1 MRLLAA
7 VWLGLFS
14 LSALGQSFPEKP
26 MRFIV
31 PYPPGGPSDHL
42 ARLIGH
48 HIGERW
54 GQKVIVE
61 NRAGASG
68 IVGAAAGAKAP
79 ADGYTLTIAP
89 VGILVVNPYVYPSLP
104 YDAVRDFAPVT
115 QITTSPFLLAVSK
128 SAPARTIKEL
138 IAYAKANPGKLT
150 IGNSGV
156 GTGQHLSVV
165 HFAMTTGIDVT
176 HVSYKGSGPA
186 TTDLLGG
193 VVAALF
199 DMQPLI
205 PHVKAGKVQALAVTS
220 KNRLSILPD
229 VPTMGEA
236 TGRPDYEFEAWQ
248 GLVAPAGTPAPILA
262 KYQQEIASILRVRE
276 ISEALVNQGL
286 RPVGNTPAQFAEIIK
301 SDLVRYKQLVQLG
314 DVKPQ

>member
-1 MRLLAA
+1 MRFGFALL
-7 VWLGLFS
+7 LLL
-14 LSALGQSFPEKP
+14 LSTLAQAFPDKP
-26 MRFIV
+26 MRIIV

-48 HIGERW
+48 HLGERW

-79 ADGYTLTIAP
+79 ADGYTLIIAP
-89 VGILVVNPYVYPSLP
+89 VGILVVNPHVYPSLP
-104 YDAVRDFAPVT
+104 YDALRDFAPVT
-115 QITTSPFLLAVSK
+115 QITTSPFLLAISK
-128 SAPARTIKEL
+128 SAPARSLKEL
-138 IAYAKANPGKLT
+138 IGYAKANPGKLT

-220 KNRLSILPD
+220 RSRLSILPE

-236 TGRPDYEFEAWQ
+236 TGQADYEFEAWQ
-248 GLVAPAGTPAPILA
+248 GLVAPAGTPAPIIERV
-262 KYQQEIASILRVRE
+262 QQEIASILRVRE
-276 ISEALVNQGL
+276 INDSLVNQGL
-286 RPVGNTPAQFAEIIK
+286 RPVGNTPAQFAAIIR
-301 SDLVRYKQLVQLG
+301 SDLARYKKLVELG